1 MSDVAVH
8 TVKSLIIHFSI
19 EHEAEMNVPLPTLI
33 ATPYGGRLIWQLP
46 GGNTLVAHLKDKVLI
61 RHRKRWSQVEEN
73 FFFSSSLLG
82 GGGGR
87 NSFRQM
93 TFKSGKS
100 IAFAVNKA
108 TISIAK
114 LMKRK

>member
-1 MSDVAVH
+1 MSDVAVY

-19 EHEAEMNVPLPTLI
+19 EHDAEMNVPLPTLI
-33 ATPYGGRLIWQLP
+33 TTPYGGRLIWQLP

-61 RHRKRWSQVEEN
+61 RHRKRWSQVEDN
-73 FFFSSSLLG
+73 VFFFFFFMQQDL
-82 GGGGR
+82 
-87 NSFRQM
+87 FRRM
-93 TFKSGKS
+93 TFTSGKS

-114 LMKRK
+114 LIKRK